1 MKQEAGV
8 PDFNYRDER
17 FADLQLLRYQ
27 LAGFEKLVPKQKELI
42 YYLSK
47 ATLYGRDITFD
58 QFGKYNLRIRK
69 MMEVV
74 FTDRNINHDTEEFRD
89 VEVYLKRIWFSN
101 GIYHHYGCEKMMP
114 GFSSDYLREQLQKVD
129 ARRLPLGEGETLDE
143 MCDEL
148 FPVMFDPQVLPKLV
162 NKADGED
169 LIQTSACHFYEGVT
183 QAEAEAF
190 YDEMKKNEPA
200 KDTPPSFGLN
210 STLVKENGEVKEL
223 VWSANGCYAN
233 AIRHIVYWLRKAA
246 DVAENEQQRKVI
258 GLLISYYESGNL
270 QTFNQY
276 CIEWLKEHDS
286 VIDFINGFIEVYGD
300 PLGLK
305 GSWEGLVEYI
315 DETATQRTRTISSN
329 AQWFEDHSPVDPR
342 FRKPVVKGVSANV
355 ICAAMLGGDEYPS
368 TAIGINL
375 PNADWIR
382 AEYGSKSIT
391 ISNITDAYNK
401 AAHGNGFR
409 EEFVIDQKTLD
420 LIGKYG
426 DVCDDLHTDLHECLG
441 HGSGRLL
448 PSVDPD
454 ALKAYGN
461 TIEEARAD
469 LFGLYYIADPKLV
482 ELGLT
487 PDMEAFKSQYYTYM
501 MNGLMTQLIR
511 ITPGNQIE
519 EAHMRNRALIAHWC
533 LENGNAVR
541 LIKRDGKTYVEVVD
555 YDGLRQLFARLLAE
569 VQRIKSEG
577 DFEAA
582 RQLVERYA
590 VQVDAELHQEVLERY
605 RRLDLAPYKG
615 FINPMMLPVYDQNG
629 QMVDVQLYYGE
640 SYAHQMLRYSTEYGT
655 LI

>member
-1 MKQEAGV
+1 
-8 PDFNYRDER
+8 
-17 FADLQLLRYQ
+17 
-27 LAGFEKLVPKQKELI
+27 
-42 YYLSK
+42 
-47 ATLYGRDITFD
+47 
-58 QFGKYNLRIRK
+58 

-74 FTDRNINHDTEEFRD
+74 FTDANTNHDTDEFRAL
-89 VEVYLKRIWFSN
+89 EVYLKRIWFSN

-129 ARRLPLGEGETLDE
+129 ACRLPLREGETLDE

-148 FPVMFDPQVLPKLV
+148 FPVMFDPQVLPKRV

-190 YDEMKKNEPA
+190 YDDMKKNEPA

-223 VWSANGCYAN
+223 VWSANGRYAN

-246 DVAENEQQRKVI
+246 EVAENEQQRKVLV
-258 GLLISYYESGNL
+258 LLISYYESGDL

-286 VIDFINGFIEVYGD
+286 AIDFINGFIEVYGD

-315 DETATQRTRTISSN
+315 DETATERTRTISGN

-448 PSVDPD
+448 PGVDPD

-533 LENGNAVR
+533 LENGDAVR
-541 LIKRDGKTYVEVVD
+541 LFKRNGKTYVEVVD
-555 YDGLRQLFARLLAE
+555 YYGLRQLFARLLAE
-569 VQRIKSEG
+569 IQRIKSEG